1 LDLILRPWLDTH
13 PGTPFTFF
21 HAKPSHDIEC
31 GYDQLTKDQASY
43 YFKRLLKDSKWSVV
57 KGWHCLRHSF
67 ISNCA
72 SKGIDQRMIDEWVGH
87 TTEEMRRRYRH
98 LFPST
103 QQDAMKQLF
112 Q

>member
-43 YFKRLLKDSKWSVV
+43 YFKRLLKDS
-57 KGWHCLRHSF
+57 
-67 ISNCA
+67 
-72 SKGIDQRMIDEWVGH
+72 